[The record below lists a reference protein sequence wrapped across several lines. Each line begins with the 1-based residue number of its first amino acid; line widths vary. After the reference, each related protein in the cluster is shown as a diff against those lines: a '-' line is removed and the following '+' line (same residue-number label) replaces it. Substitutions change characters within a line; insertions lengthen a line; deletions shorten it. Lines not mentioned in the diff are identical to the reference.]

1 VNTGATLQTL
11 NFILASA
18 EAAGGHAATAAGG
31 HAAESV
37 GMLEGILRSLDPVLQ
52 PIKDWINWICAPQ
65 YFVTL
70 CSVLLAVG
78 LLAYRKWTKPRVA
91 MLLGFAFFVFYAGS
105 AIQDPNFQAIIKKPD
120 NVPITLMIIFT
131 SFLTWLS
138 FRQAAVNDERMER
151 GEPLIEAG
159 ADDKVLV
166 WPDLVYIEL
175 ICLTLCTVFLVVW
188 AIVLKAPLEPPANP
202 TNIPNPSKAP
212 WYFLGLQELLVY
224 FDPWIAGVLLPGLII
239 VGLIALP
246 YIDKNPRGN
255 GYYTLKERPFV
266 ISVYMFG
273 WMIMWI
279 ALIVLGTFLRGPNW
293 NLFGPYETWDPHRP
307 AALLNVNVSDVFWV
321 VLPDKLGLSWWKPG
335 LPDQPMLGGLIP
347 AFMIREAPGLVLCG
361 GYFFVLPVLLAKTV
375 FKRIYNEIGF
385 LRFCVFWLLMSWMFI
400 VPIKMVLRWLFNMKY
415 FLAITE
421 YFFNI

>member
-1 VNTGATLQTL
+1 MSSTCLL
-11 NFILASA
+11 ILL
-18 EAAGGHAATAAGG
+18 EAASRSALAATEPGSSHSAGAVD
-31 HAAESV
+31 HFKDLV
-37 GMLEGILRSLDPVLQ
+37 NFLCQ
-52 PIKDWINWICAPQ
+52 PY

-70 CSVLLAVG
+70 ATLAMAIFLV
-78 LLAYRKWTKPRVA
+78 AYRPLTRPRIALV
-91 MLLGFAFFVFYAGS
+91 LGIGFTGFYFLS
-105 AIQDPNFQAIIKKPD
+105 CLDTDFLTIIKKPD
-120 NVPITLMIIFT
+120 NVPITLMIFCT
-131 SFLTWLS
+131 GFLTWVA
-138 FRQAAVNDERMER
+138 FRQAAINDERMER
-151 GEPLIEAG
+151 GEPLIESG
-159 ADDKVLV
+159 AEDKVLV
-166 WPDLVYIEL
+166 WPDLVYTEL
-175 ICLTLCTVFLVVW
+175 ICLVLCNALLIVW

-255 GYYTLKERPFV
+255 GYYTFKERKFV

-273 WMIMWI
+273 WVIMWI

-293 NLFGPYETWDPHRP
+293 NLFGPYETWDPHKP
-307 AALLNVNVSDVFWV
+307 AALLNINVSEVFWV
-321 VLPDKLGLSWWKPG
+321 TLPSWLGWEFWKPG
-335 LPDQPMLGGLIP
+335 LPSSEQYGSASFL
-347 AFMIREAPGLVLCG
+347 IREAPGIVLCG
-361 GYFFVLPVLLAKTV
+361 GYFFVLPVILAKTV
-375 FKRIYNEIGF
+375 FRRIYEEIG
-385 LRFCVFWLLMSWMFI
+385 LIRYVVFWTLMSWMFI